1 MAGGR
6 VQQEAARAAVSRL
19 DSWTGHTMLQ
29 LARTS
34 TTAAQQDGAVDTV
47 VQQRS
52 RAPRGN
58 CETRA
63 PSLKVAKPLSAGLA
77 HGLAGQSEGAAVGLH
92 KACRADDTTTPPP
105 HEGLTRALAKLPSR
119 ASSGRTRRDLPLT
132 GCSTA
137 PLPNWPPS
145 PASPPPLPGG
155 ERQGPGD
162 VQSPHARVSGASEWC
177 AVVQEL
183 SIRGKGGDG
192 VPAVVAQQPRRHHQW
207 ARRLRLVFD
216 GTPHVRAALDNGHR
230 TDRRVPFFRCACT

>member
-1 MAGGR
+1 MADGR
-6 VQQEAARAAVSRL
+6 VQQAARTAVSRL
-19 DSWTGHTMLQ
+19 DRAFHVTA

-34 TTAAQQDGAVDTV
+34 TTATQQDGAVDTV

-58 CETRA
+58 RETRA

-119 ASSGRTRRDLPLT
+119 ASSGRTRRDLSLT

-137 PLPNWPPS
+137 PPCLTTAGRREARARRRAVTACES
-145 PASPPPLPGG
+145 LAPASG
-155 ERQGPGD
+155 
-162 VQSPHARVSGASEWC
+162 VQ
-177 AVVQEL
+177 
-183 SIRGKGGDG
+183 
-192 VPAVVAQQPRRHHQW
+192 
-207 ARRLRLVFD
+207 
-216 GTPHVRAALDNGHR
+216 
-230 TDRRVPFFRCACT
+230 

>member
-58 CETRA
+58 RETRA

-105 HEGLTRALAKLPSR
+105 PPAPQEVRECSRELAKLASR
-119 ASSGRTRRDLPLT
+119 APLA
-132 GCSTA
+132 G
-137 PLPNWPPS
+137 
-145 PASPPPLPGG
+145 
-155 ERQGPGD
+155 
-162 VQSPHARVSGASEWC
+162 
-177 AVVQEL
+177 
-183 SIRGKGGDG
+183 
-192 VPAVVAQQPRRHHQW
+192 
-207 ARRLRLVFD
+207 LV
-216 GTPHVRAALDNGHR
+216 GTCL
-230 TDRRVPFFRCACT
+230 

>member
-1 MAGGR
+1 MADGR
-6 VQQEAARAAVSRL
+6 VQHEAARTAVSRL

-58 CETRA
+58 RETRA

-137 PLPNWPPS
+137 PPCFTTAGRREARARRRAVTACVSVWRQRVVCSSPGVVYSWQGRGWGTCSSSPVTSTPS
-145 PASPPPLPGG
+145 PMGSSTAPG
-155 ERQGPGD
+155 
-162 VQSPHARVSGASEWC
+162 V
-177 AVVQEL
+177 
-183 SIRGKGGDG
+183 
-192 VPAVVAQQPRRHHQW
+192 
-207 ARRLRLVFD
+207 
-216 GTPHVRAALDNGHR
+216 
-230 TDRRVPFFRCACT
+230 